1 MWYFSSF
8 IKIND
13 FYFIIKS
20 QMNNSNSYDK
30 RKVFYEHIHSIDE
43 EDVKQ
48 FIKTIDIQNNQK
60 ILDACCWYWYISK
73 HINKEIKEKNFNTRI
88 YAFDNSDLQIKRAKQ
103 NLDKENNIEIIQSDV
118 ISMPFDD
125 NFFDTTV
132 IKMWLHEVTKDE
144 QAKMLKELLRVTK
157 TWWRICI
164 RELSLS
170 DKTHPIF
177 SKFIRKKD
185 VIWEFTSLVENRYF
199 PKKEDILNL
208 LKETWWEDGELSHD
222 IYPTLSI
229 HNRKHELI
237 SALRIKMEIE
247 WKIDEIILEEKANT
261 RTRELLDY
269 ATTLTTEEKEIM
281 NYKEIIDKDWSIKDI
296 TMSAEKWI
304 FTAQKPLK

>member
-1 MWYFSSF
+1 M
-8 IKIND
+8 
-13 FYFIIKS
+13 
-20 QMNNSNSYDK
+20 
-30 RKVFYEHIHSIDE
+30 
-43 EDVKQ
+43 
-48 FIKTIDIQNNQK
+48 
-60 ILDACCWYWYISK
+60 
-73 HINKEIKEKNFNTRI
+73 
-88 YAFDNSDLQIKRAKQ
+88 
-103 NLDKENNIEIIQSDV
+103 
-118 ISMPFDD
+118 
-125 NFFDTTV
+125 
-132 IKMWLHEVTKDE
+132 
-144 QAKMLKELLRVTK
+144 
-157 TWWRICI
+157 
-164 RELSLS
+164 
-170 DKTHPIF
+170 
-177 SKFIRKKD
+177 
-185 VIWEFTSLVENRYF
+185 IWEFTSLVENRYF